1 MSSLRLA
8 WSLSPCSRGLES
20 VAPILS
26 RGVLV
31 PCRQETEQALGR
43 PPPST
48 IVGCPVGN
56 HVVHLP
62 TLVSH
67 ATADTPRV
75 DQAASGQLR
84 QRSRHSTETRVS
96 RERR

>member
-1 MSSLRLA
+1 MNVAPVLCMSSLRLE

-20 VAPILS
+20 FAPILS

-31 PCRQETEQALGR
+31 SCRQETEKAQGR

-56 HVVHLP
+56 HVVHLY
-62 TLVSH
+62 
-67 ATADTPRV
+67 RF
-75 DQAASGQLR
+75 
-84 QRSRHSTETRVS
+84 E
-96 RERR
+96 